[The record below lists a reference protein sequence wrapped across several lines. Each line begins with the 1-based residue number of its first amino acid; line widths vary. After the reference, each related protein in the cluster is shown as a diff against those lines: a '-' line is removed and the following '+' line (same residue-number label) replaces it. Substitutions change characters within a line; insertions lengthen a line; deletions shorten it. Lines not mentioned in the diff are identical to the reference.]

1 MAFPIRSPEYVGE
14 LAMKRETIF
23 TQLGTAGTKMAKILS
38 TNSELGRFL
47 KHQVTNPLDPELSD
61 PTRAELLDHNIR
73 LRPLIR
79 LDELTE
85 SFIILNWDYGE
96 ISDNADF
103 ALATL
108 SVDIFCNLDAW
119 MINDICQR
127 PFKIMDYISRD
138 LNGARLTGLGTLRLI
153 NFELKTLTDE
163 YSQHKMVFVIETNSS
178 NETLR

>member
-1 MAFPIRSPEYVGE
+1 
-14 LAMKRETIF
+14 MKRETIF
-23 TQLGTAGTKMAKILS
+23 TQLGAAGIKMARILS
-38 TNSELGRFL
+38 TDAELGRFL
-47 KHQVTNPLDPELSD
+47 KHQVSNPLDEKLSN
-61 PTRAELLDHNIR
+61 PTRDELLDHNIR

-96 ISDNADF
+96 IDNNTDF

-108 SVDIFCNLDAW
+108 SIDIFCNLDAW

-127 PFKIMDYISRD
+127 PFKIMDYVARNLD
-138 LNGARLTGLGTLRLI
+138 GARLTGLGTLRLM

-163 YSQHKMVFVIETNSS
+163 YSQHKMVFVIETNNSR
-178 NETLR
+178 ETLN